1 MMMVK
6 LKLVLGTTKRF
17 KPLLPDLRQSLLLKV
32 LMSREPRKLFKLI
45 VKMRTSMKKNASN

>member
-1 MMMVK
+1 MMVK
-6 LKLVLGTTKRF
+6 LKLILGTTKRF

-45 VKMRTSMKKNASN
+45 VKMSMRRKMNASN